1 MFTNIGIVVMAYVK
15 DAMGYQSSNL
25 VKPGTIPED
34 EFWAPDAA
42 TVESALNYYNVAFIV
57 SAVSAALMFITL
69 LFYKLGKKEHAEVV
83 RQLRERGLAQGNE
96 QEEAE
101 AVGIAENVEAEIAME
116 QAALGATGEG
126 GEAANGNDAA
136 DMNTDAPN
144 APEVVDD
151 GSGEV
156 KDDAPPEDK

>member
-1 MFTNIGIVVMAYVK
+1 
-15 DAMGYQSSNL
+15 
-25 VKPGTIPED
+25 
-34 EFWAPDAA
+34 
-42 TVESALNYYNVAFIV
+42 
-57 SAVSAALMFITL
+57 
-69 LFYKLGKKEHAEVV
+69 
-83 RQLRERGLAQGNE
+83 
-96 QEEAE
+96 
-101 AVGIAENVEAEIAME
+101 ME